1 MRGPLFL
8 SLFWLGAGLVATAPL
23 AAQDPATKER
33 RPPAAEPRRD
43 ERPREP
49 AAREGR
55 GSGDRGRRE
64 ASPKPPPSPRSTGE
78 PELRRRKP

>member
-8 SLFWLGAGLVATAPL
+8 SLLWLGAGLVTGAPL
-23 AAQDPATKER
+23 AAQDPATKDR
-33 RPPAAEPRRD
+33 RPPPAEPRRE

-55 GSGDRGRRE
+55 GSADQGRRE
-64 ASPKPPPSPRSTGE
+64 ASPKPSPSPRRVRG
-78 PELRRRKP
+78 R